1 MVIDKANRRPLI
13 AETSRQKESSF
24 CTLLPTRG
32 GWLKPDKVQM
42 ELLGPV
48 MRFPECMFGLGDYR
62 PRLPPHSHSHMH
74 ADTPANS
81 HVRAGAHTPS
91 AKGYREGK
99 SSWKW
104 WNTTLPSCLCTFI
117 GRCSRTKGK
126 WVMKIDTAG
135 RAQTM
140 GQLVSFWK

>member
-1 MVIDKANRRPLI
+1 MVIDKTNRRPLI

-24 CTLLPTRG
+24 CTLLQTRG
-32 GWLKPDKVQM
+32 CWLKPDKVQM

-48 MRFPECMFGLGDYR
+48 MRFPERMFGLGDYR

-74 ADTPANS
+74 ADTHTHTHKCALTCNM
-81 HVRAGAHTPS
+81 RAGSHNDGEALGCR
-91 AKGYREGK
+91 KGK

-104 WNTTLPSCLCTFI
+104 WNTTLSSCLCTFI

-135 RAQTM
+135 RA
-140 GQLVSFWK
+140 